1 MTKLPLLLFIFL
13 LITTSNMA
21 AQDYFLTK
29 EANLMSDSGIVS
41 FLNIP
46 YFNAEGNGED
56 VLWDFSDNILSGSS
70 TKIWLQ
76 KDTLG
81 RHVVLSDHDIT
92 YFRLGN
98 DSLFEVGRE
107 SPLSK
112 ADFCQPMLYMHFPL
126 AYGDSI
132 SSLFMTEGSY
142 CGDHPFRERGMSTII
157 ADAAGRIAINE
168 DTIPNVIRVYTLK
181 SYSICM
187 DIDSSALDTAR
198 LTQVIE
204 ERYDWYARGYRYPVF
219 TTTTSTIYDDMQAIA
234 TRQKARCLLPEMQ
247 ELYSDPYNEGIRRN
261 DSVPNS
267 AEQKAEQDIINYNII
282 QNGNQ
287 ITIDY
292 SLERALSFKPT

>member
-98 DSLFEVGRE
+98 DSLFEV
-107 SPLSK
+107 
-112 ADFCQPMLYMHFPL
+112 
-126 AYGDSI
+126 
-132 SSLFMTEGSY
+132 
-142 CGDHPFRERGMSTII
+142 
-157 ADAAGRIAINE
+157 
-168 DTIPNVIRVYTLK
+168 
-181 SYSICM
+181 
-187 DIDSSALDTAR
+187 
-198 LTQVIE
+198 
-204 ERYDWYARGYRYPVF
+204 
-219 TTTTSTIYDDMQAIA
+219 
-234 TRQKARCLLPEMQ
+234 
-247 ELYSDPYNEGIRRN
+247 
-261 DSVPNS
+261 
-267 AEQKAEQDIINYNII
+267 
-282 QNGNQ
+282 
-287 ITIDY
+287 
-292 SLERALSFKPT
+292 